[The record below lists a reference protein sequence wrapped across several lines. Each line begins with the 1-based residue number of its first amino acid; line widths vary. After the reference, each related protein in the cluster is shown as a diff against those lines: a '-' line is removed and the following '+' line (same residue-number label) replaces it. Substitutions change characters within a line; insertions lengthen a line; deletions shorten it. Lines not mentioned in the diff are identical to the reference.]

1 MRPSPPSAV
10 DDTSVEH
17 CPDQPHPCVLYEP
30 GDPSAPTV
38 ALVGDSTAQMYRP
51 ALLALA
57 EQYGF
62 RFVQEAMGGCPIG
75 DRLIAT
81 GIDGE
86 LHKPSNFMCYEAI
99 PGVYEELV
107 DLAGRSRHRHVV
119 ERVEP
124 ARHRRRARRSRHR
137 SSHAR
142 NPGPAL
148 EQSVDVHHART
159 APDVA
164 FLTVLPPGPFM
175 ECLETS
181 APDEGACLRAI
192 PTPSPIDAVNQTVPR
207 ARRRT
212 RRRRRRRR
220 SRSTSCAPVGQAC
233 PLSIDDVV
241 VRYDGTHF
249 TGTWSRNLAPVLDQ
263 RLHDLGVDLA
273 QL

>member
-1 MRPSPPSAV
+1 
-10 DDTSVEH
+10 
-17 CPDQPHPCVLYEP
+17 
-30 GDPSAPTV
+30 
-38 ALVGDSTAQMYRP
+38 MYRP

-86 LHKPSNFMCYEAI
+86 LHKPSNFMCYEA
-99 PGVYEELV
+99 L
-107 DLAGRSRHRHVV
+107 
-119 ERVEP
+119 
-124 ARHRRRARRSRHR
+124 
-137 SSHAR
+137 
-142 NPGPAL
+142 PGPYQEMLASWQVNLVIATAWNESNQHVTDGVLVEAGTDRHTAESRAAL
-148 EQSVDVHHART
+148 EQSVDVITSNGAR
-159 APDVA
+159 VA

-181 APDEGACLRAI
+181 GPDEGACLRAI
-192 PTPSPIDAVNQTVPR
+192 PTRSPIDGVNQQFRELADGRDDVVGVVDLLDVVCPG
-207 ARRRT
+207 
-212 RRRRRRRR
+212 
-220 SRSTSCAPVGQAC
+220 GQAC

-263 RLHDLGVDLA
+263 RLRDLGVDLA